1 MSQGES
7 DDEPEEHRRWIVAK
21 QRLSTLLL
29 KCKAGGGA
37 MGVTTLPKTTIPEP
51 LAASTDH
58 QQMER
63 ELSAAVL
70 GLKRSVQ
77 MIRTVRSHGAALGQP
92 QLDDVFQ
99 CVIDALR
106 AMQSCIERCQQS
118 GKDISSQ
125 SITDGTKSNAEASPQ
140 TLLPPSREQTE
151 QPLTKSNASRGS
163 AVSLSPQGT
172 LLQSRA
178 PIANPTVG
186 ARVPT
191 APPQLN
197 FRGFK
202 NKK

>member
-1 MSQGES
+1 M
-7 DDEPEEHRRWIVAK
+7 
-21 QRLSTLLL
+21 LLL
-29 KCKAGGGA
+29 KCKAGGA
-37 MGVTTLPKTTIPEP
+37 KGVTTLPKTTIPEP

-58 QQMER
+58 QQMQR

-77 MIRTVRSHGAALGQP
+77 TIRTVRSHGAALGQP

-125 SITDGTKSNAEASPQ
+125 SITDGTNSKS
-140 TLLPPSREQTE
+140 
-151 QPLTKSNASRGS
+151 SRGS

-178 PIANPTVG
+178 SIANPTVG

-191 APPQLN
+191 APPQLH
-197 FRGFK
+197 FRGFT